1 MSTIKDNLVRVYDRI
16 SKAAERT
23 GREAS
28 SIHLIAVSKT
38 KPLAMIEEAL
48 RAGVTDFG
56 ENRVQEALEKVRPED
71 GATWHMI
78 GPLQRNKA
86 KSAVR
91 IFNMIHSVDRLSLA
105 QELDRRLQAAGK
117 IMPVLI
123 QVNTSSEETKAG
135 VEPDRALELA
145 EQLSVLSG
153 LSVRGLM
160 TIPAFSPDPEDARP
174 AFRLLRD
181 TRDRIASTGIAGIGM
196 DVLSMGMSHDF
207 EVAIEEGADMIRVG
221 TAIFGARPA

>member
-1 MSTIKDNLVRVYDRI
+1 MSTIKDNLARVYDRI
-16 SKAAERT
+16 SRTAERA

-28 SIHLIAVSKT
+28 SIRLIAVSKT
-38 KPLAMIEEAL
+38 KPLSMIEEAF
-48 RAGVTDFG
+48 RAGATDFG
-56 ENRVQEALEKVRPED
+56 ENRVQEALEKIRPDD
-71 GATWHMI
+71 GATWHLI

-86 KSAVR
+86 KFAAR
-91 IFNMIHSVDRLSLA
+91 AFDMIHSVDRLSLGS
-105 QELDRRLQAAGK
+105 ELDRRLQSAGR

-145 EQLSVLSG
+145 EQLSTLSG

-160 TIPAFSPDPEDARP
+160 TIPAYTPDPEEARP
-174 AFRLLRD
+174 AFRLLRE
-181 TRDRIASTGIAGIGM
+181 TRDRIASAGIPGVRT

-221 TAIFGARPA
+221 TAIFGARPG

>member
-1 MSTIKDNLVRVYDRI
+1 LSTIKDNLVRVYDRI

-28 SIHLIAVSKT
+28 SVHLIAVSKT

-48 RAGVTDFG
+48 RAGITDFG

-91 IFNMIHSVDRLSLA
+91 IFDMIHSVDRLSLG
-105 QELDRRLQAAGK
+105 QELDRRLQAAGRT
-117 IMPVLI
+117 MPVLI

-160 TIPAFSPDPEDARP
+160 TIPAYSPDPEDARP

-181 TRDRIASTGIAGIGM
+181 TRDRIASAGVTGIGM

>member
-1 MSTIKDNLVRVYDRI
+1 MSTIKDNLARVYDRI
-16 SKAAERT
+16 SRAAERA

-38 KPLAMIEEAL
+38 KPLPMIEEAR

-56 ENRVQEALEKVRPED
+56 ENRVQEALEKIRADD
-71 GATWHMI
+71 GATWHLI
-78 GPLQRNKA
+78 GPVQRNKA
-86 KSAVR
+86 KFAAR
-91 IFNMIHSVDRLSLA
+91 AFDMIHSVDRLSLGR
-105 QELDRRLQAAGK
+105 ELDRRLQAAGR

-123 QVNTSSEETKAG
+123 QVNTSSEETKMG

-145 EQLSVLSG
+145 EQLSTLSG

-160 TIPAFSPDPEDARP
+160 TIPAFTADPEDARP
-174 AFRLLRD
+174 AFRLLRE
-181 TRDRIASTGIAGIGM
+181 TRDRIASAGITGVGM
-196 DVLSMGMSHDF
+196 NVLSMGMSHDF

-221 TAIFGARPA
+221 TAIFGARRA

>member
-16 SKAAERT
+16 SKAAERA

-56 ENRVQEALEKVRPED
+56 ENRVQEALEKARPED

-91 IFNMIHSVDRLSLA
+91 IFDMIHSVDRLSLG
-105 QELDRRLQAAGK
+105 QELDRRLQTAGR

-160 TIPAFSPDPEDARP
+160 TIPAFSPNPEDARP

-181 TRDRIASTGIAGIGM
+181 TRDRIASAGVTGIGM